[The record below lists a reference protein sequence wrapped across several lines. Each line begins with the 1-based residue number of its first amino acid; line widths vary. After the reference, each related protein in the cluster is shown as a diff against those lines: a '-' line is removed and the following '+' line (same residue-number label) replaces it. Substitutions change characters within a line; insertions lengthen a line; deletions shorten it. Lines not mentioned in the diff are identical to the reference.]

1 MAAQAIVNL
10 SDINFDAEVLKADVP
25 VLVDFWAEWC
35 GPCRTVAPV
44 IDALAAQYGGKAKVA
59 KLNVDQNP
67 EISRRFNIRSI
78 PTLMVFKGG
87 ELKESAVGVHPKP
100 ALEQLLDRYV

>member
-1 MAAQAIVNL
+1 MAKPFEVN
-10 SDINFDAEVLKADVP
+10 DEAFQADVLDSDLP